1 MAFAAFDMQLTLK
14 WLFSFPVL
22 LLLFACFLLNSCDTT
37 WAMNFSK
44 EEREESDLIK
54 QQPETP
60 KRREFEN
67 LLFSLT
73 LLPTRKK
80 QPWSS
85 AFRLG

>member
-1 MAFAAFDMQLTLK
+1 MAFAAFGMQLTLK
-14 WLFSFPVL
+14 WLLSFPVL
-22 LLLFACFLLNSCDTT
+22 LILFACFLLNSCDTT
-37 WAMNFSK
+37 WALNFSK
-44 EEREESDLIK
+44 EREESDLIK
-54 QQPETP
+54 QQAETP

-73 LLPTRKK
+73 LLPTREK